1 MIVVVLI
8 DSMFPCSSRVKL
20 NRVVLKDVIGLK
32 AAAAPRRRRVPTSL
46 NTATADPQ
54 TQEENQL
61 VSEPVS
67 VEDTASV
74 SRNNEPVQTLLT
86 DQAGPDKLTS
96 NILDEEPVENC
107 LGTQKKKRSNNIV
120 SCKGNTH
127 RELKLEGPLTRGK
140 YHHSK
145 PNTRRKGRLDYLR
158 KLCSLR
164 LRCTLCICSDSHSVQ
179 TSLKQVEV
187 KPRGSMSQI
196 NYSNEPLVFDIPK
209 SQQPLDLKSN
219 LKSNV
224 GKASCRGKLKQG
236 TIKRR
241 GRATHVAKIGRGSV
255 RAGEST
261 VKARSA
267 GCDPQPAAAHT
278 GQMPTGHPT
287 TLSSKGHF
295 SCVVCSSSVG

>member
-1 MIVVVLI
+1 
-8 DSMFPCSSRVKL
+8 MFPCCSRVKL
-20 NRVVLKDVIGLK
+20 NRVALKDVIGLK

-74 SRNNEPVQTLLT
+74 SSNDEPVQTLLT
-86 DQAGPDKLTS
+86 DQTGPDKLTS
-96 NILDEEPVENC
+96 NIPDEEPVENC
-107 LGTQKKKRSNNIV
+107 LGTQKKKRSKNIV
-120 SCKGNTH
+120 SRKGNTH
-127 RELKLEGPLTRGK
+127 RKLKLEGPLTRGK
-140 YHHSK
+140 CHHSK

-164 LRCTLCICSDSHSVQ
+164 LRCTLCFCSDSHSVQ
-179 TSLKQVEV
+179 TLLKQVEV
-187 KPRGSMSQI
+187 HRRVKPRASMSQI
-196 NYSNEPLVFDIPK
+196 NYSNERLVFGIPK
-209 SQQPLDLKSN
+209 SQKPLD

-224 GKASCRGKLKQG
+224 GKASGRGKLKQG

-241 GRATHVAKIGRGSV
+241 SCATHVAKLGRGSV

-278 GQMPTGHPT
+278 GQMPTGQPT
-287 TLSSKGHF
+287 TPPSKGHL
-295 SCVVCSSSVG
+295 SCVVCSSSIC